1 MFFDFIAMRL
11 YILVKIIDNI
21 IFKTCL
27 NKIYGV
33 TMAKDAVCGMEVD
46 EKKGMF
52 VSFNGKKYFFC
63 SKACKEKFEA
73 DPKKYS
79 GD

>member
-1 MFFDFIAMRL
+1 
-11 YILVKIIDNI
+11 
-21 IFKTCL
+21 
-27 NKIYGV
+27 
-33 TMAKDAVCGMEVD
+33 MAKDAVCGMEVD